1 MVKRIYLPR
10 NLFKIVT
17 AISTIRLMI
26 TMLAPVGRF
35 ISNDRIS
42 LPRKQITDRKTDN
55 TATALKLTTSLR
67 AITAGKMI
75 KLEIK
80 KASHHPHTH
89 NNGQC
94 CQAAQSKTDKT
105 RL

>member
-10 NLFKIVT
+10 NLFKTVT

-42 LPRKQITDRKTDN
+42 PARKQITDRKTDN
-55 TATALKLTTSLR
+55 SATALKLTTSLR

-75 KLEIK
+75 KLEIR
-80 KASHHPHTH
+80 
-89 NNGQC
+89 
-94 CQAAQSKTDKT
+94 
-105 RL
+105 RLPIIRIPITTVNAVSSAIKNF